1 MARKVLIPIEIA
13 ARLAALR
20 GTRSWSAFVEL
31 LEAKL
36 KPSQKSPLTF
46 YFERNLRTLGLNEDQ
61 VCSLCKR
68 HSTQSKPLVEVDYL
82 ELVLSFAKQEHINIT
97 EQELRERFV
106 SAGFATTAPGCPS
119 CLAYEG
125 RTTSQ
130 DVLQLLIPELQDIWF
145 KQLFRQ
151 HQDRR

>member
-13 ARLAALR
+13 ARLEALR
-20 GTRSWSAFVEL
+20 GTRSWSAFIEL

-36 KPSQKSPLTF
+36 KPSQKSPLAF
-46 YFERNLRTLGLNEDQ
+46 YFEKNLRTLGLNEDQ

-68 HSTQSKPLVEVDYL
+68 HSTQPKPLVEVDYL

-106 SAGFATTAPGCPS
+106 SAGLEATPRACPS

-125 RTTSQ
+125 RTTSE
-130 DVLQLLIPELQDIWF
+130 DVLQQLLPEIQDIWF
-145 KQLFRQ
+145 KQLFQQR
-151 HQDRR
+151 QDRR